1 MPKASMR
8 PVPNKKPCR
17 ELSAAIP
24 ALAEAI
30 RAVYTG
36 PHGRS
41 PRSNPSG
48 RWKKGDLGAESL

>member
-1 MPKASMR
+1 MIPMPD
-8 PVPNKKPCR
+8 KKLCR

-36 PHGRS
+36 PQGRS

-48 RWKKGDLGAESL
+48 RQTIFDLTTESL